1 MHNERA
7 PFGAGNQPDRRPAIL
22 QPMRPLHI
30 CHIVLSLEPGG
41 LENGVVN
48 VVNGLD
54 PVEFRS
60 SVCCLQRA
68 GEFANRMR
76 PGVAIASMDL
86 RPGNDP
92 WMPLRVARLLR
103 RWGVDIVH
111 TRNAEPFF
119 YGFLAG
125 RLAGVPAVVHSEHG
139 RVFPEK
145 PWRALAQRL
154 LLRHV
159 DAAFAVSGQLRSD
172 LMRELH
178 VPADRFE
185 VLYNGVDV
193 RRFQREA
200 AHRSPPDAARA
211 LMIGSVGRLA
221 AVKNY
226 ALLLR
231 AMARLPPAP
240 PCKLL
245 LIGDGPERPA
255 LTQLAAQLGL
265 ADRVEFSGHRDD
277 VAQLLPD
284 LDIFVLTSLSE
295 GMSNTVLEA
304 MAAGL
309 PVLASDVGGNREL
322 IESERTGVLFQS
334 GDEGALAAQLARL
347 LGSAEL
353 RARLGNAAALRARSE
368 FSMEAMLARYA
379 SLYRRVGRRSHESD
393 RRSAA

>member
-1 MHNERA
+1 
-7 PFGAGNQPDRRPAIL
+7 
-22 QPMRPLHI
+22 MRPLHI

-48 VVNGLD
+48 VINGLD
-54 PVEFRS
+54 PLEFRS
-60 SVCCLQRA
+60 SVCCLRGA
-68 GEFANRMR
+68 GEFAGRLSS
-76 PGVAIASMDL
+76 GVAIASMDL

-92 WMPLRVARLLR
+92 WMLVRIARLLR
-103 RWGVDIVH
+103 HWAVDIVH
-111 TRNAEPFF
+111 TRNPEPFF
-119 YGFLAG
+119 YGLPAG
-125 RLAGVPAVVHSEHG
+125 RLAGVSAVVHSEHG

-159 DAAFAVSGQLRSD
+159 DAAFAVSKQLRAD
-172 LMRELH
+172 LVRELH

-193 RRFQREA
+193 QRFQREP
-200 AHRSPPDAARA
+200 AHRFRQDSARA
-211 LMIGSVGRLA
+211 LVIGSVGRLA

-231 AMARLPPAP
+231 AMARLPRAP
-240 PCKLL
+240 SFKLV

-255 LTQLAAQLGL
+255 LTQLATQLGL
-265 ADRVEFSGHRDD
+265 EDRVEFSGHRED
-277 VAQLLPD
+277 VAQLLPG
-284 LDIFVLTSLSE
+284 LDIFVLPSLSE

-309 PVLASDVGGNREL
+309 PVIASDVGGNREL
-322 IESERTGVLFQS
+322 IESERTGVLFPS
-334 GDEGALAAQLARL
+334 GDDRALAEQLARL
-347 LGSAEL
+347 LGSGEL
-353 RARLGNAAALRARSE
+353 RMRLGNAAALRARSE

-379 SLYRRVGRRSHESD
+379 SLYRRVGRRSHEPG
-393 RRSAA
+393 RRTAG

>member
-1 MHNERA
+1 M
-7 PFGAGNQPDRRPAIL
+7 QS
-22 QPMRPLHI
+22 MRPLHI

-48 VVNGLD
+48 VINGLD

-60 SVCCLQRA
+60 SVCCLRRA
-68 GEFANRMR
+68 GEFACRLR
-76 PGVAIASMDL
+76 SGVAIASMDL

-103 RWGVDIVH
+103 RWAVDIVH
-111 TRNAEPFF
+111 TRNPEPLL
-119 YGFLAG
+119 YGLLAG
-125 RLAGVPAVVHSEHG
+125 RLARVSAVVHSEHG

-145 PWRALAQRL
+145 PWRALVQRVM
-154 LLRHV
+154 LRHV
-159 DAAFAVSGQLRSD
+159 DAAFAVSRQLRAD
-172 LMRELH
+172 LARELH

-193 RRFQREA
+193 QRFQREA
-200 AHRSPPDAARA
+200 AHRCPQDAARG
-211 LMIGSVGRLA
+211 LLIGSVGRLV

-231 AMARLPPAP
+231 AIARLPQAP
-240 PCKLL
+240 SFRLV
-245 LIGDGPERPA
+245 LIGDGPERSA

-265 ADRVEFSGHRDD
+265 EGRVEFSGHRDD
-277 VAQLLPD
+277 VAQLLPG
-284 LDIFVLTSLSE
+284 LDIFVLPSLSE

-322 IESERTGVLFQS
+322 IESERTGLLFLS
-334 GDEGALAAQLARL
+334 GDDAALAEQLTRL
-347 LGSAEL
+347 IGSAEL
-353 RARLGNAAALRARSE
+353 RARLGSAAALRARTE

-379 SLYRRVGRRSHESD
+379 SLYRRAGGRVNDLEQRA
-393 RRSAA
+393 SA

>member
-7 PFGAGNQPDRRPAIL
+7 LGGGGQSAGPSASDPA
-22 QPMRPLHI
+22 PMSPLHI

-68 GEFANRMR
+68 GEFAGRLR
-76 PGVAIASMDL
+76 SDVAVASMGL

-103 RWGVDIVH
+103 RWDVDIVH

-145 PWRALAQRL
+145 RGRAWAQRL

-159 DAAFAVSGQLRSD
+159 DAAFSVSEQLRSD
-172 LMRELH
+172 LVRELH

-185 VLYNGVDV
+185 VLHNGVDV
-193 RRFQREA
+193 ARFGRGRVRA
-200 AHRSPPDAARA
+200 PPLDASSG
-211 LMIGSVGRLA
+211 LLIGSVGRLA

-226 ALLLR
+226 ALLLQ
-231 AMARLPPAP
+231 AMARLPLTPS
-240 PCKLL
+240 CRLV
-245 LIGDGPERPA
+245 LIGDGPERAA
-255 LTQLAAQLGL
+255 LSRLAGQLGL
-265 ADRVEFSGHRDD
+265 ETRVEFRGHRDD
-277 VAQLLPD
+277 VPQLLQALD
-284 LDIFVLTSLSE
+284 LFVLPSLSE

-304 MAAGL
+304 MAVGL
-309 PVLASDVGGNREL
+309 PILASDVGGNREL
-322 IESERTGVLFQS
+322 IEPGRSGMLFPP
-334 GDEGALAAQLARL
+334 GDVAALAEQLVLL
-347 LGSAEL
+347 LGSPEL
-353 RARLGNAAALRARSE
+353 RAKLGAAAARRARTE
-368 FSMEAMLARYA
+368 FSIEAMLGRYA
-379 SLYRRVGRRSHESD
+379 SLYRRVGARTTDPRE
-393 RRSAA
+393 RASA